1 MRLKDR
7 VCLVTGA
14 SRGIGRAIA
23 LELAAAGAD
32 IAINFA
38 GREDAAAE
46 TAQMVEELGS
56 RAMVLKAD
64 VSDGKQVETMVK
76 EVKKRFSKIDVL
88 VNNAGITRD
97 NLVMLLKE
105 KEWDD
110 VIDTNLKGAFN
121 CIKSVSRLMLRAR
134 YGRIVNIASVVG
146 LTGNAG
152 QANYAAAKA
161 GLVGL
166 SKSVARELGSRGI
179 TVNVVAPGYIL
190 TDMTQNIAGEAKESM
205 LAGIPLGRAGTPKD
219 VADLVLF
226 LASGRAAYITGQVLS
241 VDGGMGMV

>member
-1 MRLKDR
+1 MLLKDK

-23 LELAAAGAD
+23 LELAASGAD
-32 IAINFA
+32 VAINFV
-38 GREDAAAE
+38 GREDAATE
-46 TAQMVEELGS
+46 TARMVEELGR
-56 RAMVLKAD
+56 RALVLKAD
-64 VSDGKQVETMVK
+64 VSNSKQVETMVK
-76 EVKKRFSKIDVL
+76 EVKDRFSKIDVL

-110 VIDTNLKGAFN
+110 VIGTNLKGAFN

-152 QANYAAAKA
+152 QSNYAAAKA

-190 TDMTQNIAGEAKESM
+190 TDMTQDIAGEAKDSM
-205 LAGIPLGRAGTPKD
+205 LSAIPLKKAGTPKD
-219 VADLVLF
+219 VAHIVLF
-226 LASGRAAYITGQVLS
+226 LASDRAAYITGQVVS
-241 VDGGMGMV
+241 VDGGMSMV